1 MEKKEDNI
9 PGPNDTHTNENIG
22 GILPNSVRVAGESV
36 DRLRAIEE
44 TNTAFSGKEIGQQN
58 ENL

>member
-22 GILPNSVRVAGESV
+22 GILPI
-36 DRLRAIEE
+36 RLE
-44 TNTAFSGKEIGQQN
+44 
-58 ENL
+58 